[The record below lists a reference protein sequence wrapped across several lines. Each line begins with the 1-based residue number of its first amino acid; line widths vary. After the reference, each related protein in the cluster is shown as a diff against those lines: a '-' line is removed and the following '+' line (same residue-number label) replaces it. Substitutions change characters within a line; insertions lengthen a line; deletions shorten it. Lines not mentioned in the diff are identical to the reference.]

1 MVMAVKERPMQ
12 SVPSSAMSGKSLA
25 VLGSLVG
32 AGSVAAVSAGGTGT
46 GRATTTKIGI
56 SALGAGG
63 GGGAVPV
70 LWTSCVTTVSG
81 TSVTLCAE
89 TVIPFLRP
97 HASVSCPLTM
107 NLWPL
112 GISNL

>member
-1 MVMAVKERPMQ
+1 MLMAIKERPQQ

-32 AGSVAAVSAGGTGT
+32 AGSAAAVSAGGAGT
-46 GRATTTKIGI
+46 GRATTTKIGT
-56 SALGAGG
+56 SALGGGG

-70 LWTSCVTTVSG
+70 LWISWLTIVSG
-81 TSVTLCAE
+81 TSVTLWAE

-97 HASVSCPLTM
+97 QASVSRPLIV
-107 NLWPL
+107 NFWPL
-112 GISNL
+112 GIWNR